1 MAYVVVYDACVLY
14 PAPLRDFLLHL
25 ALSELFAAKWSDE
38 IHEEWIGN
46 LLEDRPDIAGKLK
59 RTRALMDEAVPDSRV
74 TGYQDLIPALN
85 LPDPND
91 RHVLAAAI
99 RCGAQAIVTFNL
111 KDFPA
116 ETLNLYDTEAIHPDD
131 FVAHQFCLRHERVL
145 GAAKNHR
152 ASLKKPPKPVEAYLD
167 TLASQGLVKTASLL
181 RPFSSLI

>member
-74 TGYQDLIPALN
+74 TGYR
-85 LPDPND
+85 DP
-91 RHVLAAAI
+91 RL
-99 RCGAQAIVTFNL
+99 
-111 KDFPA
+111 
-116 ETLNLYDTEAIHPDD
+116 E
-131 FVAHQFCLRHERVL
+131 
-145 GAAKNHR
+145 
-152 ASLKKPPKPVEAYLD
+152 S
-167 TLASQGLVKTASLL
+167 S
-181 RPFSSLI
+181 RPQ

>member
-1 MAYVVVYDACVLY
+1 MSSSDACVLY
-14 PAPLRDFLLHL
+14 PAPLRGFLLYL

-46 LLEDRPDIAGKLK
+46 LLEDRPDIVRQLK

-116 ETLNLYDTEAIHPDD
+116 ETLDLYDTEAIHPDD
-131 FVAHQFCLRHERVL
+131 FVAHQFCLRQERVL
-145 GAAKNHR
+145 RRTIGRHWKNRPNLSRRISTRSPARGWSRPR
-152 ASLKKPPKPVEAYLD
+152 AC
-167 TLASQGLVKTASLL
+167 
-181 RPFSSLI
+181 